1 MSENV
6 AIEAGQTRSV
16 TGALALILALA
27 GLPEGQVGHYG
38 VDDGAD
44 SLLPPRRP

>member
-1 MSENV
+1 LRDKVSTV
-6 AIEAGQTRSV
+6 DHVGDFAGVS
-16 TGALALILALA
+16 ALVLALA

-44 SLLPPRRP
+44 ALLPPRRP